1 MDLTLDPEQEQL
13 VRSARSFLAQR
24 CPVAHVRAMEV
35 DARGFS
41 PDLWRE
47 MAALGWTGAT
57 LPPEHGGGG
66 LSFLDAGLLL
76 EEMGR
81 VLLPSPFVATAVL
94 AAPLLL
100 AVGSDAQRR
109 RWLPSLAAGEAIA
122 TLALVEPGWR
132 DEWGAV
138 AVEARA
144 GRVSGTKH
152 FVPYALH
159 ADIMLVAVRSE
170 EAGTSLVAV
179 ERGAPGVE
187 IARLATLDGGHLY
200 AVRFDS
206 TPAQAVGPPAGA
218 EAALERVRLEAAV
231 ASLAYIVG
239 AADAALEMT
248 LEYART
254 RHQFGRPI
262 GSFQAVAHRCVDMR
276 SDLDAL
282 RYLVYQAA
290 WALSTSRDAALEV
303 SAAKAYGNEALR
315 RIFQHAHQVHG
326 AIGFSIEC
334 DLQLF
339 TRRAKAVELAWGSAT
354 MHRERVAQAMGL

>member
-1 MDLTLDPEQEQL
+1 MDLTLDPEQELL

-24 CPVAHVRAMEV
+24 CPLAHVRAMET
-35 DARGFS
+35 DPLGFS

-47 MAALGWTGAT
+47 MAGLGWAGAT

-66 LSFLDAGLLL
+66 LSLLDAALLL

-81 VLLPSPFVATAVL
+81 VLLPSPFAATTVL

-100 AVGSDAQRR
+100 ALGSDAQRR
-109 RWLPSLAAGEAIA
+109 RWLPSLAAGDTIA

-132 DEWGAV
+132 DEWGTPAL
-138 AVEARA
+138 EAHS
-144 GRVSGTKH
+144 GRISGTKH
-152 FVPYALH
+152 FVPFAAH
-159 ADIMLVAVRSE
+159 ADVMLVTVRSE
-170 EAGTSLVAV
+170 SGDTALVAV
-179 ERGAPGVE
+179 ERGAAGVE
-187 IARLATLDGGHLY
+187 CTRLAALDGGHLY
-200 AVRFDS
+200 AVRFEA
-206 TPAQAVGPPAGA
+206 TPAHTVGEPGAV
-218 EAALERVRLEAAV
+218 EAALERVRLGAAV
-231 ASLAYIVG
+231 ASLAYTIG
-239 AADAALEMT
+239 AAAAALEMT

-290 WALSTSRDAALEV
+290 WALGTRRDGALEA

-326 AIGFSIEC
+326 AIGFSTEC